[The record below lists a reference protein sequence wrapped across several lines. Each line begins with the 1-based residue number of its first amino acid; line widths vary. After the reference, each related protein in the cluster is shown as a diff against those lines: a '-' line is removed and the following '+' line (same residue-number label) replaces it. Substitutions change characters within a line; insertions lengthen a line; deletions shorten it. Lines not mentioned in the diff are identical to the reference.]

1 MPTSTY
7 KSFLM
12 HKETGGTYKMLFPV
26 KTIPALGAAPST
38 LDTTTLSDSMKTGIP
53 DILDL
58 GTLEFSTNYEKE
70 YYEKLLALKGK
81 DEGWAVWF
89 GGTESGGVLTDADG
103 VLVACEMEKVHH
115 VRVEAAEEFLSLRLI
130 ERKKHRPAAQIPAAL
145 RGEEECLGAAKI
157 PRRTDT
163 ARIAKSKRQ

>member
-81 DEGWAVWF
+81 EEGWAVWF
-89 GGTESGGVLTDADG
+89 GGTESGGVLTPTG
-103 VLVACEMEKVHH
+103 SEGKWEFTGQVVAYPGEQQVSA
-115 VRVEAAEEFLSLRLI
+115 VRELNFAIYPSSPVEYVE
-130 ERKKHRPAAQIPAAL
+130 
-145 RGEEECLGAAKI
+145 G
-157 PRRTDT
+157 
-163 ARIAKSKRQ
+163 